1 MVWAA
6 YPKPG
11 PKVSPRFVLVLLC
24 RKPSRSGGRSVCMK
38 TTRPMTKS
46 PLALARTALATA
58 KIALLPY
65 SSRFSRHDYT
75 QHQLFALLSLREF
88 LKVDYRGLEQILREW
103 VELRNTLGLK
113 KVPDHSTLQKAA
125 TRLLEKSDCIKSQ
138 GRPRRRAALPVRPI
152 SAASP
157 IRAAKADRSGPQRWR

>member
-1 MVWAA
+1 TFRKGVRAA
-6 YPKPG
+6 RSFRLTGRGAPSGKRG
-11 PKVSPRFVLVLLC
+11 RVGRRPRPLHGGTIHVGSSVKTTMSSDRVLLC
-24 RKPSRSGGRSVCMK
+24 RKPFRRGGRSVCMK

-65 SSRFSRHDYT
+65 SSKFSRHDFT

-103 VELRNTLGLK
+103 AELRDALGLK

-125 TRLLEKSDCIKSQ
+125 QRLLE
-138 GRPRRRAALPVRPI
+138 
-152 SAASP
+152 
-157 IRAAKADRSGPQRWR
+157 QR

>member
-1 MVWAA
+1 
-6 YPKPG
+6 
-11 PKVSPRFVLVLLC
+11 
-24 RKPSRSGGRSVCMK
+24 MK

-65 SSRFSRHDYT
+65 SSKFSRRDYT

-103 VELRNTLGLK
+103 AELRDALGLK

-125 TRLLEKSDCIKSQ
+125 ARLLEKRGSMPSS
-138 GRPRRRAALPVRPI
+138 GRPSPRRGRAA
-152 SAASP
+152 
-157 IRAAKADRSGPQRWR
+157 